1 MRFATSEL
9 LGLIQ
14 IGKSLALP
22 LELLEESISY
32 AYPSIQVKRMLP
44 MGEPADAY
52 DSRRNQYHSTRILAQ
67 LEQGIRNMSV
77 ERLLGVTNFD
87 LFVPGLNFVFGEAR
101 LPGRVG
107 VISTYRLKTSPRRGV
122 DLFNGRVEKEAVH
135 EIGHMMGLEHCSD
148 RSCVMYFSNTLA
160 DTDHKSRNLCRKCK
174 SRLSVQIEQ

>member
-1 MRFATSEL
+1 
-9 LGLIQ
+9 
-14 IGKSLALP
+14 
-22 LELLEESISY
+22 
-32 AYPSIQVKRMLP
+32 
-44 MGEPADAY
+44 
-52 DSRRNQYHSTRILAQ
+52 
-67 LEQGIRNMSV
+67 MSV
-77 ERLLGVTNFD
+77 ERLLGVTNLD